1 MKKIIQYIICCLVGM
16 VIINLMI
23 YFTCYAENEQE
34 YYYVIHND
42 GKNVEIEIG
51 TEEILLNTEE
61 INLDNLIFASD
72 VVNMHVS
79 FSEESLDD
87 TALVAEVRQFLLEDG
102 YARLSDESIA
112 TEDEKK
118 AQEYARENKLN
129 IWANYQDSDTEGDDE
144 KEEDSGF
151 MQWWNKCYNFVQNN
165 KWQILE
171 LLIALGAIPVLFRF
185 LRRKLY
191 TRKIEIYL
199 GGGISSGKSTLR
211 HFLINPDISEEELLD
226 QNPTQKVEKTRI
238 VRDDNN
244 SKLTLEAFV
253 VDNPGN
259 ILNNILDEMNRG
271 SRFRKYVLII
281 IIAPTRSNNI
291 SNDID
296 REYVEDQLQTIKKF
310 WIPILKTES
319 IPKPESVILF
329 ANKSDLFSDP
339 SCLDR
344 VFGEHRRLLEKAC
357 KEIKKPQIIYFEY
370 IRGSIVKRRGLNRI
384 KEVLLKK
391 SS

>member
-129 IWANYQDSDTEGDDE
+129 I
-144 KEEDSGF
+144 
-151 MQWWNKCYNFVQNN
+151 
-165 KWQILE
+165 
-171 LLIALGAIPVLFRF
+171 
-185 LRRKLY
+185 
-191 TRKIEIYL
+191 
-199 GGGISSGKSTLR
+199 
-211 HFLINPDISEEELLD
+211 
-226 QNPTQKVEKTRI
+226 
-238 VRDDNN
+238 
-244 SKLTLEAFV
+244 
-253 VDNPGN
+253 
-259 ILNNILDEMNRG
+259 
-271 SRFRKYVLII
+271 
-281 IIAPTRSNNI
+281 
-291 SNDID
+291 
-296 REYVEDQLQTIKKF
+296 
-310 WIPILKTES
+310 
-319 IPKPESVILF
+319 
-329 ANKSDLFSDP
+329 
-339 SCLDR
+339 
-344 VFGEHRRLLEKAC
+344 
-357 KEIKKPQIIYFEY
+357 
-370 IRGSIVKRRGLNRI
+370 
-384 KEVLLKK
+384 
-391 SS
+391 